1 MLVGHFAVG
10 LLAKRAEPQISLG
23 TAVLAAMLADF
34 LWCLFMMAGVEQVQ
48 LRPGIGAANYWHPTN
63 IAVSHSLLTDAIW
76 GALFAGAF
84 VFLRR
89 RPRGAWFL
97 FAAVLSHWLL
107 DFVSHRPDMPLL
119 PGVPRYFG
127 LGLWTSIPLTL
138 VVEGGIWLLALV
150 LYARAT
156 RPARRTGTYAFWS
169 VVILLTLA
177 WYNNIAGPPPPN
189 PQTAPIAS
197 LVFFSLVVAWGYWM
211 NRLRPSAP

>member
-1 MLVGHFAVG
+1 MLVGHFAVA
-10 LLAKRAEPQISLG
+10 LVAKRVEPQLSLG
-23 TAVLAAMLADF
+23 TTVLAAMLADF

-63 IAVSHSLLTDAIW
+63 IALSHSLLMDAIW

-84 VFLRR
+84 VFVRR

-127 LGLWTSIPLTL
+127 LGLWTSVPLTL

-150 LYARAT
+150 FYARAT

-169 VVILLTLA
+169 VVVLLTLA

>member
-10 LLAKRAEPQISLG
+10 LVAKRVEPQLSLG
-23 TAVLAAMLADF
+23 TTVLAAMLADF

-63 IAVSHSLLTDAIW
+63 IALSHSLLMDAIW

-84 VFLRR
+84 VFVRR

-127 LGLWTSIPLTL
+127 LGLWTSVPLTL

-150 LYARAT
+150 FYARAT

-169 VVILLTLA
+169 VVVLLTLA